1 MNIKTTS
8 LSLVFLI
15 VGIIIGSEVSKTDLE
30 IYTVDNIHFVEGLKV
45 SNEAN
50 DKVIHFT
57 NKRELKEYIG
67 EISAKEN

>member
-1 MNIKTTS
+1 MNIKTTV

-15 VGIIIGSEVSKTDLE
+15 VGTVIGSEVSKTDLE
-30 IYTVDNIHFVEGLKV
+30 IYTVDNIYFVEGLKV

-50 DKVIHFT
+50 DKVIYFT
-57 NKRELKEYIG
+57 NKSELKEYIG